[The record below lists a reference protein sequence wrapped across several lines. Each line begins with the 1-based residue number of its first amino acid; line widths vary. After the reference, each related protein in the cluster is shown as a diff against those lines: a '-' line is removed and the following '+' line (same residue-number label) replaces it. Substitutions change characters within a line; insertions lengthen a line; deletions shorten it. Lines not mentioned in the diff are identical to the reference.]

1 MAMEIGAIQV
11 PGADI
16 GAVQSSVA
24 VAIQISGSFASF
36 INGKDNKNQE
46 LDLFVHGLTIE
57 NNNIDL
63 FISGPIITIN
73 NIDLFISSLDVFSNN
88 LEFFIHGFDSLT
100 NNLTLFINTQTP
112 INESIDLFIKGYIT
126 TLTNEIVSEEY
137 EYSTEVSIIG
147 DFETGKNVT
156 IELWKNGILQVI
168 TSNICNEIGNTGK
181 YAWSLSNI
189 TSINKK
195 QVRYFW
201 RMTDNLL
208 DVVEGTFILKSIVY
222 K

>member
-24 VAIQISGSFASF
+24 VAIQISGSFTSF

-112 INESIDLFIKGYIT
+112 I
-126 TLTNEIVSEEY
+126 IVSEEY